1 MCACVWQAT
10 IKYAVAEAFS
20 FNFKPTLV
28 LARGAAR
35 DRARGNVCGDSHLD
49 VWIKYI
55 MFVHLDV

>member
-1 MCACVWQAT
+1 MWQAT

-35 DRARGNVCGDSHLD
+35 ARGECVRRFAFRRMHPTQ
-49 VWIKYI
+49 V
-55 MFVHLDV
+55 VP